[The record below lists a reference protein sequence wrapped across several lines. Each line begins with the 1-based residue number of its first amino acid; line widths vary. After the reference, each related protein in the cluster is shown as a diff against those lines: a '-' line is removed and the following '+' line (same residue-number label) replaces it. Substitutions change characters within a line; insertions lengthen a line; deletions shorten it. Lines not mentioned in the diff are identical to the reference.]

1 MALSIGDKAP
11 DFNLASTGGGRVSLA
26 SLRGRAFILYFYPK
40 DFTSVCTK
48 QACSFRDQFT
58 HLRELSVPVFGVSRD
73 NLDTHRRFKEK
84 YQLPFELLADED
96 GSIARRYKSRVPLI
110 GVNKRITYLIGGD
123 GSIAAVHDELFG
135 DESHVQEMIKS
146 LAGQA

>member
-11 DFNLASTGGGRVSLA
+11 NFDLASTGGGRVSLGDL
-26 SLRGRAFILYFYPK
+26 SGHAFILYFYPK

-48 QACSFRDQFT
+48 QACSFRDQFA

-73 NLDTHRRFKEK
+73 SLDTHRKFKEE

-96 GSIARRYKSRVPLI
+96 GAIARLYKSRVPLI
-110 GVNKRITYLIGGD
+110 GVNKRITYLVGPD
-123 GSIAAVHDELFG
+123 GHIAAVHDEMLG
-135 DESHVQEMIKS
+135 DESHVREMLKS
-146 LAGQA
+146 LAAQE